1 MANMTCTHGRLLGS
15 CEDCAHE
22 AAQAA
27 GLPLGGPHPAE
38 TRKAA
43 QDVVTDAVQRPATR
57 ATARRR
63 A

>member
-1 MANMTCTHGRLLGS
+1 MTDMTCSHGRLLGS
-15 CEDCAHE
+15 CEDCAYE
-22 AAQAA
+22 AAKAA

-43 QDVVTDAVQRPATR
+43 QDGTEAVQRPATVAR
-57 ATARRR
+57 SRRR